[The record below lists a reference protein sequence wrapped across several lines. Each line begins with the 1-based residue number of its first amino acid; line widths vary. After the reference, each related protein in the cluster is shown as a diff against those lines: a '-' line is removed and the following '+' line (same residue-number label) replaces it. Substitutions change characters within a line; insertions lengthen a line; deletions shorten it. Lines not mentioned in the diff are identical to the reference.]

1 MTVSSGG
8 KKLTAAES
16 RRVTDRSME
25 LYRDG
30 YTCSQ
35 IGRAMGLYK
44 SAIIRRLRALG
55 VEIVPGA
62 SRQATA
68 PRGDP
73 PPFDWRD
80 QANGFGTTLTTAVL
94 DIPEWRQSTTVAL
107 WRSALI
113 TSQHD
118 NAVNRF
124 ANDVADA
131 LAATDADWLHD
142 TAHLLANV
150 RVYLDRL
157 ELVLVDDE
165 ARHRAITDPAE
176 RDDLAGLSLNGAR

>member
-1 MTVSSGG
+1 MTSSIAGR
-8 KKLTAAES
+8 KLSAAES
-16 RRVTDRSME
+16 RRVTDKAVE
-25 LYRDG
+25 LYRAG

-44 SAIIRRLRALG
+44 TVIIRRLRAIG
-55 VEIVPGA
+55 VEIVPGNA
-62 SRQATA
+62 RRTVA
-68 PRGDP
+68 PQFDP
-73 PPFDWRD
+73 PPFTWQDE
-80 QANGFGTTLTTAVL
+80 ANGFGTTLSTAML
-94 DIPEWRQSTTVAL
+94 DTPEWRRSTTVAL
-107 WRSALI
+107 WQSVLI